1 MGITA
6 LFWASYLDN
15 IWVHCKALGQFW
27 SAPGI
32 VLVDLRLTALGPTL
46 GCDSMPKFSQS
57 QFAIWATTDIV
68 EIENRLKI
76 YSNRIRD
83 QV

>member
-32 VLVDLRLTALGPTL
+32 VLVDLWQTALGPTL
-46 GCDSMPKFSQS
+46 GCDSMRY
-57 QFAIWATTDIV
+57 A
-68 EIENRLKI
+68 EM
-76 YSNRIRD
+76 
-83 QV
+83 